1 MALARAMVRQSKVL
15 LLDEG
20 KLDCTPVLYNAYTGT
35 DLFPATASIGMSP
48 YEYSFRILCL

>member
-1 MALARAMVRQSKVL
+1 MVRQSKVL

-20 KLDCTPVLYNAYTGT
+20 KLDCTLVLYNAYTGT